1 MGGHDHH
8 HSAPVIRSVINY
20 EIPEPAHHVEDFKSP
35 DWRKYKV
42 ESAPELVAVKNRL
55 AAQGLK
61 DPWLR

>member
-1 MGGHDHH
+1 MGGHGHH
-8 HSAPVIRSVINY
+8 PAPVIKSVINY
-20 EIPEPAHHVEDFKSP
+20 EIPEAAHAVENFKSP

-55 AAQGLK
+55 AAKGLK